1 MNVAN
6 DYRITR
12 STFAGAGRQVGH
24 WLGDN
29 HADWDHYRWTIA
41 ELQEFAAI
49 YQVPMVGS
57 DICGYDGTTTDE
69 LCARW
74 VFLGAFSPFFRDHSD
89 NTSPPHELYRTEAIA
104 QAARAAIDIRYR
116 LLDYTYTALWTQTQT
131 GSPMINPMF
140 FEYPSDLNT
149 ATLPYQF
156 FWGDSI
162 LVAPVTDEN
171 STSVSVYFP
180 KDTFYDFYTGKPV
193 IGNGAAVT
201 LSNIAFDSIPLYYKG
216 GSIIPQRIASA
227 NTTALLRQQNFEIV
241 IAPNNFGQASGT
253 LYLDDGDSIE
263 QPKTSVINFE
273 YLDGLFSMTGTFGY
287 NAGNVIV
294 SQITVLGQNVQ
305 KHTVNLKLTGAHVGV
320 YL

>member
-1 MNVAN
+1 
-6 DYRITR
+6 
-12 STFAGAGRQVGH
+12 
-24 WLGDN
+24 
-29 HADWDHYRWTIA
+29 
-41 ELQEFAAI
+41 
-49 YQVPMVGS
+49 MVGS

-69 LCARW
+69 LCSRW

-116 LLDYTYTALWTQTQT
+116 LLDYAYTALWTQTQT

-193 IGNGAAVT
+193 TGNGAAVT
-201 LSNIAFDSIPLYYKG
+201 LSNVAFDSIPLYYKG

-241 IAPNNFGQASGT
+241 IAPNTFGQASGT
-253 LYLDDGDSIE
+253 LYLDDGDSIN

-273 YLDGLFSMTGTFGY
+273 YLDGLFSMTGTFSY
-287 NAGNVIV
+287 DAGNVVI

-305 KHTVNLKLTGAHVGV
+305 KHPVNLKLTGAHVGV